1 MKITPLTEI
10 GSNRALCAFKI
21 HVAAGLKTTA
31 AQRGLYQ
38 RKRLGVPVDQCGK
51 RGDFR
56 VDGEVRCR
64 AHAGHEALNHLLGEK
79 K

>member
-10 GSNRALCAFKI
+10 GAHRPLCTFTI
-21 HVAAGLKTTA
+21 HVAAGGLTEA
-31 AQRGLYQ
+31 AKRSAYQ

-56 VDGEVRCR
+56 VDGAVRCR
-64 AHAGHEALNHLLGEK
+64 NHAGHEALNHLLETRK
-79 K
+79 